1 MHRWLQGFRRTPG
14 GPSARFSRVRTM
26 PRRAFVFAAT
36 LACTMAGCG
45 GESDYANK
53 PRPATPI
60 NVTAAIDEGK
70 ISISPK
76 TFGAG
81 PIVMIVSNQTGK
93 AQTVTLE
100 TDELGGTQPG
110 LTQSTDPVDPRGT
123 GTLKVDVREG
133 DYSVSVKGAGIEPAA
148 VKVGRNRKS
157 AQDDLL
163 EP

>member
-1 MHRWLQGFRRTPG
+1 VL
-14 GPSARFSRVRTM
+14 V
-26 PRRAFVFAAT
+26 AA
-36 LACTMAGCG
+36 LAYGTAGCG
-45 GESDYANK
+45 AEADYANT

-60 NVTAAIDEGK
+60 NVTAAIGEDE

-93 AQTVTLE
+93 PQTVTLE
-100 TDELGGTQPG
+100 TDELGGSQPG
-110 LTQSTDPVDPRGT
+110 LKQSTTPIEPRGT
-123 GTLKVDVREG
+123 TTLKVDVREG
-133 DYSVSVKGAGIEPAA
+133 DYAVSVRRGKPGPAA
-148 VKVGRNRKS
+148 VHVGGKRKS